1 MTTKN
6 TEAASL
12 SFQSDKEIARRE
24 FHDRRELETNEHDF
38 AFLDGFDA
46 GYAAAKE
53 EAWHPILSEDDLPPS
68 NHEKQILWRYRNS
81 GTFSVQAYCNHGIK
95 SPEFMVGMYSH
106 WKEINYT
113 EPQTGG
119 KDD

>member
-6 TEAASL
+6 TEAARQAMIEKFQPTL
-12 SFQSDKEIARRE
+12 SAKEIGRI
-24 FHDRRELETNEHDF
+24 
-38 AFLDGFDA
+38 FDA

-53 EAWHPILSEDDLPPS
+53 EAWVPVSERLPEDGSYLTTYGADNQLEVAQLRLWTDDDGSRKWATGGDGPAP
-68 NHEKQILWRYRNS
+68 
-81 GTFSVQAYCNHGIK
+81 
-95 SPEFMVGMYSH
+95 
-106 WKEINYT
+106 YT

>member
-53 EAWHPILSEDDLPPS
+53 EAWHLIRSEDDLPKVEGEYDVTNMGGKVETGHRIS
-68 NHEKQILWRYRNS
+68 RS
-81 GTFSVQAYCNHGIK
+81 SVDNDFWLDNYIA
-95 SPEFMVGMYSH
+95 
-106 WKEINYT
+106 WKPKTAPYT

>member
-6 TEAASL
+6 TEAARQAMIEKFQPTL
-12 SFQSDKEIARRE
+12 SAKEIGRI
-24 FHDRRELETNEHDF
+24 
-38 AFLDGFDA
+38 FDA

-53 EAWHPILSEDDLPPS
+53 EAWHLIRSEDDLPKVEGEYDVTNMGGKVETGHRIS
-68 NHEKQILWRYRNS
+68 RS
-81 GTFSVQAYCNHGIK
+81 SVDNDFWLDNYIA
-95 SPEFMVGMYSH
+95 
-106 WKEINYT
+106 WKPKTAPYT